1 MLGLCV
7 GLPTKIEES
16 VTTRS
21 GLIIDF
27 KENQY
32 PNDAEWREHI
42 KTYANKNH
50 ETYHFSVCRQHGK
63 KMVTKDWK
71 LKPLDF

>member
-1 MLGLCV
+1 M
-7 GLPTKIEES
+7 
-16 VTTRS
+16 
-21 GLIIDF
+21 IIDF

-42 KTYANKNH
+42 KTFQVSRCANKNH
-50 ETYHFSVCRQHGK
+50 ETYHFSVRRKHGK

-71 LKPLDF
+71 SKPLDF